1 MDFWETFAH
10 VEKRSTVRAMYVV
23 IAMIDCLA
31 YQMDVSNEFMHGDFE
46 EIIYMR
52 LSKGYIYREV

>member
-10 VEKRSTVRAMYVV
+10 VAKRSTVRAMYVV

-31 YQMDVSNEFMHGDFE
+31 YQMDVSNEFLHGDPSNPS
-46 EIIYMR
+46 MD
-52 LSKGYIYREV
+52 S